1 MDQDRQIVTGRA
13 GGTDFVHVREGDP
26 CGENGPVLIVT
37 PNPAVDH
44 TVWLTEL
51 RPGEVIR
58 TGPGLSVAGGKGAN
72 VARAAACLGVR
83 ATVLALL
90 PETGGDHLRALY
102 AAEGFDLV
110 AVPVTGRVRTCTA
123 LLEDGGRV
131 TLLNEPG
138 AELDPADWDRLMV
151 ALEERLARAA
161 GGTTGRGDA
170 ASSRAGRSGG
180 VSDGP
185 VLCSGSLP
193 PGAPADGYARVV
205 AAAHRAGREVLVDAS
220 GEPLALAAAAGA
232 DLLCPNLSEA
242 ESVLAGVSG
251 SGADRRG
258 SAQPNSAQPNS
269 AAPNSAQRNHAEP
282 VDDRGADVPHR
293 AAAAAAGLR
302 ERGARWAAVTAGSA
316 GVAIAGPGTQ
326 LWLPVVPVSVRNPIG
341 AGDSFLAGVATA
353 RLAGA
358 DWPDAVRRG
367 LAAGSASVEQD
378 RAGMLDPARV
388 SELERLTGDRRP
400 GPHRSEQSQ
409 RRGTRPGQ

>member
-1 MDQDRQIVTGRA
+1 
-13 GGTDFVHVREGDP
+13 
-26 CGENGPVLIVT
+26 VLIVT

-72 VARAAACLGVR
+72 VVRAAGCLGVR

-138 AELDPADWDRLMV
+138 AEIGPGDWDRLMV
-151 ALEERLARAA
+151 ALHGLLGPAA
-161 GGTTGRGDA
+161 GLPGRGDA
-170 ASSRAGRSGG
+170 ASASGPDDAAGGPKEAAGG
-180 VSDGP
+180 PDDADDGPKDTAGGP

-242 ESVLAGVSG
+242 EAVLAVVAAGGGDAG
-251 SGADRRG
+251 SRAEPDRV
-258 SAQPNSAQPNS
+258 
-269 AAPNSAQRNHAEP
+269 EP
-282 VDDRGADVPHR
+282 VDDRGADMPHR

-326 LWLPVVPVSVRNPIG
+326 LWLPVVPVPVRNPIG

-378 RAGMLDPARV
+378 RAGMLDPDRV
-388 SELERLTGDRRP
+388 AELERRIAGR
-400 GPHRSEQSQ
+400 
-409 RRGTRPGQ
+409 